1 MNNQETVQQVSTPE
15 QDAVTRAHELDGQVL
30 AEAVQRTRPA
40 VVNALGDQR
49 REGDVEDVLQ
59 AAWESAWR
67 ARASFDP
74 AKGSSLHA
82 WVVVIAKRRAI
93 DVLRSRSR
101 DLDVQHRAE
110 QESTSRVA
118 SMLSITEND
127 HADET
132 MMSLETR
139 QTLIEILSVVN
150 QVIVNRESTARG
162 LSLLMVFG
170 DDVELASRA
179 LGVSMDRLRQAR
191 RELVR
196 CCQVVV
202 KAQEAVRQGRPATMR
217 HLIECLPQGDESG
230 NWAGQM
236 GLLVARA
243 GGQLGNVTAGDV
255 MAVTGFSF
263 NTARQYLAQ
272 TQHLLRV
279 AATVFNHHKTTTH
292 QRSGEMKR

>member
-1 MNNQETVQQVSTPE
+1 MNYQDTTHQDSTPGKN
-15 QDAVTRAHELDGQVL
+15 AVTEPLDGQVL
-30 AEAVQRTRPA
+30 AEAIQRTRPA

-49 REGDVEDVLQ
+49 REGDMEDVLQ
-59 AAWESAWR
+59 ATWESAWR
-67 ARASFDP
+67 ARGSFDP

-118 SMLSITEND
+118 SMLSITQDD
-127 HADET
+127 HAEET

-139 QTLIEILSVVN
+139 QTLIDILSVVN
-150 QVIVNRESTARG
+150 QVIINRESTARG

-202 KAQEAVRQGRPATMR
+202 KAQEAVRQDRPATMR
-217 HLIECLPQGDESG
+217 HLIECLPQGEESG
-230 NWAGQM
+230 NWAGQI

-243 GGQLGNVTAGDV
+243 GGQLGNVTPADV
-255 MAVTGFSF
+255 MAMTGFSF

-279 AATVFNHHKTTTH
+279 AATVFNHQKTTAQTAD
-292 QRSGEMKR
+292 GKKP